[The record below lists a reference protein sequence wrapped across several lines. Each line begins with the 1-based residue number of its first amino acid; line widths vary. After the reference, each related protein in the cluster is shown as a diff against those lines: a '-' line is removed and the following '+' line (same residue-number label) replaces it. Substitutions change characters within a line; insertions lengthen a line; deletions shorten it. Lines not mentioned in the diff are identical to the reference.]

1 MAEIN
6 NPIDIEVKI
15 RYNSPEVKAKLIP
28 ITNNKFKVLFD
39 KKQRAVTPG
48 QSAVFYKGDLVIGG
62 GIIREG
68 F

>member
-1 MAEIN
+1 N

-28 ITNNKFKVLFD
+28 FTDHKFKVLFEE
-39 KKQRAVTPG
+39 KQRAVTPG

-62 GIIREG
+62 GIIKNS